1 MKAAF
6 FIFTQI
12 NYDLQTNPVK
22 LLYFPLL
29 DTTRF
34 IAFIPV
40 FLTHCFITS
49 NTTIENASWFK
60 QITHFLDVGLLGLD
74 YFFVLSSFL
83 ITRLII
89 EERAKFKTF
98 SFKLFFIRRS
108 LRIWPLYFLMVAIGF
123 GSYYAGLLNT
133 KLPPLFSFISFT
145 LNLYI
150 AEHGYNFLFF
160 LVFLWSI
167 SVEEQFYI
175 LWGLILHITSKVNAT
190 FFKYSILIT
199 ACLLI
204 VISLWYRYTHR
215 QNELQLYF
223 HTLSVTA
230 NFGIGILL
238 AYFSAYYSWFVLL
251 IQRMSKWSI
260 FLLLIILMLSVFT
273 YTLLFTYHVAI
284 LFERIYFSVLFA
296 FIIAVLCY
304 SSYIPMLQKFFNP
317 FDYLGKIALGLY
329 FYHGIVITIFSKLMI
344 QYPIAEQSWQVICLN
359 PLIMLTLSIL
369 CASLS
374 YNYFEK
380 PILALK
386 NRFYRHL
393 KSAA

>member
-1 MKAAF
+1 M
-6 FIFTQI
+6 
-12 NYDLQTNPVK
+12 QTNQNK
-22 LLYFPLL
+22 QLYFPLL

-49 NTTIENASWFK
+49 NTTIENANWFK
-60 QITHFLDVGLLGLD
+60 QVTHFLDVGLLGLD

-89 EERAKFKTF
+89 EERQQYKTF

-123 GSYYAGLLNT
+123 GSYYAGFINT
-133 KLPPLFSFISFT
+133 ELPPILSFMSFT

-150 AEHGYNFLFF
+150 AEHGFNFLFF

-175 LWGLILHITSKVNAT
+175 FWGIILNLASKLNAKI
-190 FFKYSILIT
+190 FQHSILIT
-199 ACLLI
+199 AWILI
-204 VISLWYRYTHR
+204 IISVWYRYIYR
-215 QNELQLYF
+215 DNELKLYF
-223 HTLSVTA
+223 HTFSVTA

-238 AYFSAYYSWFVLL
+238 AYLSAY
-251 IQRMSKWSI
+251 SKWFIPFVARFSVKTI
-260 FLLLIILMLSVFT
+260 GLVFAILLLSVLSYTYIFTHPFSILV
-273 YTLLFTYHVAI
+273 
-284 LFERIYFSVLFA
+284 ERLYFSFLFA
-296 FIIAVLCY
+296 VIIAILCY
-304 SSYIPMLQKFFNP
+304 SSIIQAFEKYFKP

-329 FYHGIVITIFSKLMI
+329 FYHGIIITIFSKLMI
-344 QYPIAEQSWQVICLN
+344 KYPFAKQSWQVMLLN
-359 PLIMLTLSIL
+359 PLIMLTLSII
-369 CASLS
+369 CASVS
-374 YNYFEK
+374 YNNFEK

-386 NRFYRHL
+386 NKFYRHL
-393 KSAA
+393 KPTE

>member
-1 MKAAF
+1 
-6 FIFTQI
+6 
-12 NYDLQTNPVK
+12 LQNNQNK
-22 LLYFPLL
+22 QLYFPLL

-49 NTTIENASWFK
+49 NGSIENANWFK
-60 QITHFLDVGLLGLD
+60 QITHFLDFGLLGLD

-89 EERAKFKTF
+89 DERQQFKTF

-108 LRIWPLYFLMVAIGF
+108 LRIWPLYFLMVGIGF
-123 GSYYAGLLNT
+123 ISFYAGLINT
-133 KLPPLFSFISFT
+133 PLPPLIHFVSFT

-150 AEHGYNFLFF
+150 AENGYHFLFF

-175 LWGLILHITSKVNAT
+175 FWGIILNVASKINARY
-190 FFKYSILIT
+190 FQYCIPVT
-199 ACLLI
+199 AFLLI
-204 VISLWYRYTHR
+204 ALSLCYRYAHR
-215 QNELQLYF
+215 EDELKLYF
-223 HTLSVTA
+223 HTFSVTA
-230 NFGIGILL
+230 NFGIGILV
-238 AYFSAYYSWFVLL
+238 AYLSAYSNWFIPLL
-251 IQRMSKWSI
+251 QRMSKLSI
-260 FLLLIILMLSVFT
+260 LLLFIILLLSVLT
-273 YTLLFTYHVAI
+273 YTIVFTHPFAI
-284 LFERIYFSVLFA
+284 LFERVYFSFLFA
-296 FIIAVLCY
+296 IIIAVLCY
-304 SSYIPMLQKFFNP
+304 SSIIPTWQKFFNP

-329 FYHGIVITIFSKLMI
+329 FYHGIVITFFSKLMM
-344 QYPIAEQSWQVICLN
+344 QYSIADKSWQVMLLN
-359 PLIMLTLSIL
+359 PLIMLTLSII

-386 NRFYRHL
+386 NKFYSHS
-393 KSAA
+393 KPTA

>member
-1 MKAAF
+1 
-6 FIFTQI
+6 
-12 NYDLQTNPVK
+12 LQVSQNK
-22 LLYFPLL
+22 QLYFPLL

-49 NTTIENASWFK
+49 NPAIENSNWFQ
-60 QITHFLDVGLLGLD
+60 QITHFLDFGLLGLD

-89 EERAKFKTF
+89 DERQQFKTF

-123 GSYYAGLLNT
+123 ISLYAGLINT
-133 KLPPLFSFISFT
+133 PLPSLIHFVSFT

-175 LWGLILHITSKVNAT
+175 FWGIILNTASKINARY
-190 FFKYSILIT
+190 FQYCIPVT
-199 ACLLI
+199 ASLLI
-204 VISLWYRYTHR
+204 ALSLWYRYAHSDD
-215 QNELQLYF
+215 ELKLYF
-223 HTLSVTA
+223 HTFSVTA

-238 AYFSAYYSWFVLL
+238 AYLSAYSNWFIPLFKKMSYKL
-251 IQRMSKWSI
+251 IAFLFI
-260 FLLLIILMLSVFT
+260 ILLLSVCTYTIVFT
-273 YTLLFTYHVAI
+273 NPFTI
-284 LFERIYFSVLFA
+284 LFERAYFSFLFA
-296 FIIAVLCY
+296 LIIAVLCY
-304 SSYIPMLQKFFNP
+304 SSIIPSLQKLFNP

-329 FYHGIVITIFSKLMI
+329 FYHGIFLTIYGKLML
-344 QYPIAEQSWQVICLN
+344 QFPIAEKAWQVMALN

-380 PILALK
+380 PILAFK
-386 NRFYRHL
+386 NKFYRHL
-393 KSAA
+393 KSTA

>member
-1 MKAAF
+1 M
-6 FIFTQI
+6 
-12 NYDLQTNPVK
+12 
-22 LLYFPLL
+22 L

-49 NTTIENASWFK
+49 NHTIENSNWFK
-60 QITHFLDVGLLGLD
+60 QITHFLDFGLLGLD

-89 EERAKFKTF
+89 DERQQFKTF

-123 GSYYAGLLNT
+123 GSYYAGLINT
-133 KLPPLFSFISFT
+133 ELPPLFSFASFT

-150 AEHGYNFLFF
+150 AENGYNFLFF

-175 LWGLILHITSKVNAT
+175 CWGIILNTASKINARY
-190 FFKYSILIT
+190 FQYCIPVT
-199 ACLLI
+199 AFLLI
-204 VISLWYRYTHR
+204 VLSLCYRHAHSDD
-215 QNELQLYF
+215 ELKLYF
-223 HTLSVTA
+223 HTFSVTA

-238 AYFSAYYSWFVLL
+238 AYLSAYSNWFIPLFKK
-251 IQRMSKWSI
+251 MSRKSI
-260 FLLLIILMLSVFT
+260 SFLFIILLLSVCTYTIVFT
-273 YTLLFTYHVAI
+273 NPFTI
-284 LFERIYFSVLFA
+284 LFERVYFSFLFA
-296 FIIAVLCY
+296 LIIAVLCY
-304 SSYIPMLQKFFNP
+304 SSIIPSLQKLFNP

-329 FYHGIVITIFSKLMI
+329 FYHGIILTIYSKLML
-344 QYPIAEQSWQVICLN
+344 QFPIAEQAWQVIVLN
-359 PLIMLTLSIL
+359 PLIMLTLSII
-369 CASLS
+369 CASFS

-380 PILALK
+380 PILAFK
-386 NRFYRHL
+386 NKFYRHL
-393 KSAA
+393 KSTA

>member
-1 MKAAF
+1 M
-6 FIFTQI
+6 QI
-12 NYDLQTNPVK
+12 NKNKQ
-22 LLYFPLL
+22 LYFPLL

-49 NTTIENASWFK
+49 SPGIEKANWFQK
-60 QITHFLDVGLLGLD
+60 ITHLLDFGLLGLD

-89 EERAKFKTF
+89 EERKLSDNF

-123 GSYYAGLLNT
+123 MSLYAGIVNT
-133 KLPPLFSFISFT
+133 PLPPLIHFVSFT

-175 LWGLILHITSKVNAT
+175 FWGLVLHTASKFSGSLFKNIIPIIASFLIL
-190 FFKYSILIT
+190 L
-199 ACLLI
+199 
-204 VISLWYRYTHR
+204 SLWFRYNNSN
-215 QNELQLYF
+215 NELKLYF
-223 HTLSVTA
+223 HTFSVTA
-230 NFGIGILL
+230 NFGTGIWLAYLSAYKTWFIDFIERMSIKSIVLLFIILL
-238 AYFSAYYSWFVLL
+238 FSVGTYA
-251 IQRMSKWSI
+251 I
-260 FLLLIILMLSVFT
+260 VFT
-273 YTLLFTYHVAI
+273 HPVTI
-284 LFERIYFSVLFA
+284 LFERIYFSCLFA
-296 FIIAVLCY
+296 LIIAILCY
-304 SSYIPMLQKFFNP
+304 SSIIPTLQKFFNP

-329 FYHGIVITIFSKLMI
+329 FYHGIVITIFSKLMLN
-344 QYPIAEQSWQVICLN
+344 YPVATSAWQVMFLN
-359 PLIMLTLSIL
+359 PLIMLTLTIL
-369 CASLS
+369 FAAIS

-380 PILALK
+380 PILAFK
-386 NRFYRHL
+386 NKFYSPV
-393 KSAA
+393 KF

>member
-1 MKAAF
+1 
-6 FIFTQI
+6 
-12 NYDLQTNPVK
+12 LQASQNK
-22 LLYFPLL
+22 QLYFPLL

-49 NTTIENASWFK
+49 NARIENAKWFK

-89 EERAKFKTF
+89 EERQQFKTF
-98 SFKLFFIRRS
+98 SFKLFFVRRS
-108 LRIWPLYFLMVAIGF
+108 LRIWPLYFLMVAIGY
-123 GSYYAGLLNT
+123 GGYYAGLVSSE
-133 KLPPLFSFISFT
+133 LPPIFNFLSFT

-150 AEHGYNFLFF
+150 AENGYQFLFF

-175 LWGLILHITSKVNAT
+175 FWGIILNTASKINAK
-190 FFKYSILIT
+190 FFQFSIPIT
-199 ACLLI
+199 ALLLI
-204 VISLWYRYTHR
+204 AISLWYRHIHSH
-215 QNELQLYF
+215 NELKLYF

-238 AYFSAYYSWFVLL
+238 AYLSAYIKWFIPL
-251 IQRMSKWSI
+251 IQQMSKLSI
-260 FLLLIILMLSVFT
+260 VFLMLILILSVTTYTIVFT
-273 YTLLFTYHVAI
+273 HPIAI
-284 LFERIYFSVLFA
+284 LFERVYFSFLFA
-296 FIIAVLCY
+296 IIIAVLCY
-304 SSYIPMLQKFFNP
+304 SSIIASLQKLFHP

-329 FYHGIVITIFSKLMI
+329 FYHGIVITIFSKLMM
-344 QYPIAEQSWQVICLN
+344 QYSIAEQSWQVMLLN
-359 PLIMLTLSIL
+359 PLIMLTLSII

-380 PILALK
+380 PILAMK
-386 NRFYRHL
+386 NKFYRQSKMH
-393 KSAA
+393 K